1 VAHNRAVPDRG
12 CWKYQQ
18 PHVGGTEVYADMEQ
32 WAEIRRRV
40 LTHEISKRQACR
52 EYDLHW
58 LTLKKILS
66 HEEPPGYR
74 RVAPPRRPL
83 IEPLL
88 PVIRQILDDD
98 THAPKKQRHTAH
110 RIWQRLKDEH
120 GFTGGYTSVKD
131 AVRELKVGRKE
142 VFLPLSHPPGEAQVD
157 FGFAEAVVGGVRTQ
171 VAVFVMS
178 LPYADAVYV
187 QAFPRECSETFLEGH
202 VRAFAFFGG
211 VPKRIAYDNTKTAVA
226 KILGSRDRAVTREFE
241 RLKSYHLFAPHFCL
255 VRRPNEKGHVERLV
269 EYARSNFL
277 VPVPAVTS
285 LDELNAR
292 LTAICQR
299 DQERPVR
306 GKPGTVAA
314 LLAGDRAAFLPLPP
328 RPFEARRV
336 TEVGADSLSL
346 VRFDT
351 NGYSVP
357 TRYAHRTVTVVGTVG
372 EVRIAFADRL
382 VARHPRCW
390 GREQSIFDPVH
401 YLALLERKPGG
412 FDFAQPLAGWELPA
426 CFGVLRRRLEAA
438 ADDGHGTRAFIR
450 VLRLLETHSLG
461 QLADAVAYALDR
473 GVIDAD
479 SIRVILDH
487 RADRP
492 VELFTLDGRPHLA
505 GVRVAPTDV
514 AAYGALLAPGVTA

>member
-1 VAHNRAVPDRG
+1 
-12 CWKYQQ
+12 
-18 PHVGGTEVYADMEQ
+18 VYADMEQ

-40 LTHEISKRQACR
+40 LTGEISKRRACR
-52 EYDLHW
+52 EYELHW

-66 HEEPPGYR
+66 HEEPHGYR
-74 RVAPPRRPL
+74 RSAPPRRPI
-83 IEPLL
+83 IEPVL

-98 THAPKKQRHTAH
+98 AAAPRKQRHTAH
-110 RIWQRLKDEH
+110 RIWQRLRDEH
-120 GFTGGYTSVKD
+120 AFTGGYTVVKD
-131 AVRELKVGRKE
+131 AVREMKLGRKE
-142 VFLPLSHPPGEAQVD
+142 VFLPLTHPPGEAQVD
-157 FGFAEAVVGGVRTQ
+157 FGFADAVVAGVQTQ

-211 VPKRIAYDNTKTAVA
+211 VPRRIAYDNTKTAVA
-226 KILGSRDRAVTREFE
+226 KILGSRDREVTQEFG
-241 RLKSYHLFAPHFCL
+241 RLRSYHLFAPHFCL

-277 VPVPAVTS
+277 VPVPAVDS
-285 LDELNAR
+285 LDALNVR
-292 LTAICQR
+292 LAEACRR
-299 DQERPVR
+299 DQERSVR
-306 GKPGTVAA
+306 GKTGTVAT
-314 LLAGDRAAFLPLPP
+314 LLADDRAAFLPLPA

-336 TEVGADSLSL
+336 TEGGADSLSL

-351 NGYSVP
+351 NAYSVP
-357 TRYAHRTVTVVGTVG
+357 TRYAHRTLTVIGTVG
-372 EVRIAFADRL
+372 EVRITFEDRL

-390 GREQSIFDPVH
+390 DREQSIFDPVH

-412 FDFAQPLAGWELPA
+412 FDFAKPLAGWELPV
-426 CFGVLRRRLEAA
+426 CFDVLRRRLEAA
-438 ADDGHGTRAFIR
+438 GDGHGTRAFIR
-450 VLRLLETHSLG
+450 VLRLLEAYPLG
-461 QLADAVAYALDR
+461 QLEDAVGYALDR
-473 GVIDAD
+473 GVIDPD

-492 VELFTLDGRPHLA
+492 VELFTLDGRPRLA

-514 AAYGALLAPGVTA
+514 AAYGALLAPGGTP